1 MTRTRPGAFPVTTR
15 GVSLTTKI
23 FLGTALVVAAV
34 LGATLAVTARQAGKT
49 ADDAVNKALADA
61 RSQINTQLDER
72 RSALMGQAEVFVKNP
87 DFRAIVEQ
95 KKLGDVLDQSQEAV
109 TQIGATW
116 VQITSDKG
124 VRLAKSNEA
133 GADTVDLSGSA
144 LIGGALEGSSKGGYG
159 VEPNALLQTVAVPIL
174 GTSRVVGVLMA
185 VRTLDSTFAA
195 SLKSAGGAGV
205 DIVLFSTDTAGTA
218 HLVASTI
225 GRSADLDGVV
235 GGLKAVPPME
245 PGRVDSL
252 SREVTMTMTPKING
266 TNFVALGEP
275 LRSAAGSQVG
285 GFIVLRNRD
294 AEFAAFIRL
303 RNIILGGGAI
313 GLLIAG
319 LLSFGIARQITRP
332 VMQLVDATRRA
343 ADGDYSA
350 DIDVKAGGEIGTLAN
365 AFRAML
371 TDLRDKQALVEFL
384 GGQGAG
390 EAKTVRM
397 AAMTGTVASAAQQGG
412 ITPGQRF
419 AVRYEV
425 KEVLGVGGMGMVF
438 KAVDSE
444 LGEVIAIKTLKQELL
459 SEDTNALER
468 FKSEIRLARRIS
480 HRNVVRTHDL
490 GEFSGV
496 YFITMEYVEGTT
508 LKELVKRRGRLPIA
522 ATLTVAKQLC
532 RALEV
537 AHEQGVIHR
546 DIKPQN
552 MVVEP
557 NGVLKVMDFGIA
569 RLAKRQSGMTEQ
581 GMVVGTPE
589 YMAPEQLMGQDIDA
603 RADIYAAGCVIY
615 ECLTGAPPIT
625 AENQFTLVARL
636 LEETPETPASR
647 NPEVPQAL
655 SDLVMR
661 VLAKKP
667 EDRPQTALE
676 LHDLLAAIG

>member
-1 MTRTRPGAFPVTTR
+1 MSTR

-23 FLGTALVVAAV
+23 FLSTAAVVAAV
-34 LGATLAVTARQAGKT
+34 LGATLAVTARSANT
-49 ADDAVNKALADA
+49 AAESSVNKALSDA
-61 RSQINTQLDER
+61 REQINTQLTER
-72 RSALMGQAEVFVKNP
+72 RSALTGQSEVFVQNP
-87 DFRAIVEQ
+87 NFRSLVE
-95 KKLGDVLDQSQEAV
+95 KKSLADVLDQSQEAAK
-109 TQIGATW
+109 QIGASW
-116 VQITSDKG
+116 VQITSDAG
-124 VRLAKSNEA
+124 LRLAKSNEPA
-133 GADTVDLSGSA
+133 ADTVDLSGSS

-159 VEPNALLQTVAVPIL
+159 VDNNNATLIQAVAVPIT

-185 VRTLDSTFAA
+185 VRALDSAFAA
-195 SLKSAGGAGV
+195 SVKSAGASGV
-205 DIVLFSTDTAGTA
+205 DIAFFALDDKDQA
-218 HLVASTI
+218 HVVASTI
-225 GRSADLDGVV
+225 GRSSDLDGYVS
-235 GGLKAVPPME
+235 GLKKVAALE
-245 PGRVDSL
+245 PGRADSL
-252 SREVTMTMTPKING
+252 SREQTMKLDMRISG

-275 LRSAAGSQVG
+275 LRSAGGGQVG
-285 GFIVLRNRD
+285 GFVVLRNKD
-294 AEFAAFIRL
+294 VEFAAFNRL
-303 RNIILGGGAI
+303 RKITLAGGAL

-319 LLSFGIARQITRP
+319 LLSFVIARQITRP
-332 VMQLVDATRRA
+332 VMQLVDATKRA

-350 DIDVKAGGEIGTLAN
+350 DINVNAGGEIGVLAN
-365 AFRAML
+365 AFRRML
-371 TDLRDKQALVEFL
+371 ADLRDKQALVEFL
-384 GGQGAG
+384 GGNASV
-390 EAKTVRM
+390 EAKTVKI
-397 AAMTGTVASAAQQGG
+397 AAMTGTVASAVQAGG

-444 LGEVIAIKTLKQELL
+444 LGEVIAIKTLKQEMLD
-459 SEDTNALER
+459 SDPSALER

-508 LKELVKRRGRLPIA
+508 LKELVKTRGRLPIP

-557 NGVLKVMDFGIA
+557 DGVLKVMDFGIA
-569 RLAKRQSGMTEQ
+569 RLVKRQSGMTEQ

-589 YMAPEQLMGQDIDA
+589 YMAPEQLMGENIDA

-615 ECLTGAPPIT
+615 ECLTGTPPIT
-625 AENQFTLVARL
+625 AENQFSLVAKL
-636 LEETPETPASR
+636 LEETPETPISV
-647 NPEVPQAL
+647 NSEVPQAL

-661 VLAKKP
+661 TLSKKP
-667 EDRPQTALE
+667 ADRPQTALE

>member
-1 MTRTRPGAFPVTTR
+1 MNTR
-15 GVSLTTKI
+15 GLSLTTKI
-23 FLGTALVVAAV
+23 FLGTAFVVAAV
-34 LGATLAVTARQAGKT
+34 LGATLIVTSAQANKT
-49 ADDAVNKALADA
+49 ANESVTKTLSDA
-61 RSQINTQLDER
+61 RVQINSQLDER
-72 RSALMGQAEVFVKNP
+72 RSALTGQAEVFVKNP
-87 DFRAIVEQ
+87 DFRSIVEQ

-133 GADTVDLSGSA
+133 GADTIDLSGSA
-144 LIGGALEGSSKGGYG
+144 LIGGALEGSSKGAYG
-159 VEPNALLQTVAVPIL
+159 VDDKNALIQTAAVPIL

-185 VRTLDSTFAA
+185 VRTLDSAFAA
-195 SLKSAGGAGV
+195 SMKSAGGSGV
-205 DIVLFSTDTAGTA
+205 DIAFFSTDEKNVA
-218 HLVASTI
+218 HLVASTV
-225 GRSADLDGVV
+225 GRSADLDNFVA
-235 GGLKAVPPME
+235 GLKPVAPIE
-245 PGRVDSL
+245 PGRADSL
-252 SREVTMTMTPKING
+252 SRETTMKLDVRLNG

-275 LRSAAGSQVG
+275 LRSASGAQVG
-285 GFIVLRNRD
+285 GFIVLRNKD
-294 AEFAAFIRL
+294 VEFAAFNRL
-303 RNIILGGGAI
+303 KNIILGGGAL

-319 LLSFGIARQITRP
+319 LLSFAIARQITRP
-332 VMQLVDATRRA
+332 VMQLVDATKRA

-350 DIDVKAGGEIGTLAN
+350 DINVTAGGEIGTLAN

-384 GGQGAG
+384 GGNTPSDAR
-390 EAKTVRM
+390 TVRIE
-397 AAMTGTVASAAQQGG
+397 AVTGTMANAVHQGG

-459 SEDTNALER
+459 SEDANALER

-508 LKELVKRRGRLPIA
+508 LKELVRRRGRLPIP

-557 NGVLKVMDFGIA
+557 DGVLKVMDFGIA

-589 YMAPEQLMGQDIDA
+589 YMAPEQLMGEEIDA

-615 ECLTGAPPIT
+615 ECLVGTPPLT
-625 AENQFTLVARL
+625 AENQFTLVAKL
-636 LEETPETPASR
+636 LEETPATPISQ
-647 NPEVPQAL
+647 NPEVPQVL

-661 VLAKKP
+661 TLSKKAG
-667 EDRPQTALE
+667 DRPQTALQ

>member
-1 MTRTRPGAFPVTTR
+1 MTSR
-15 GVSLTTKI
+15 GLSLTTKI

-34 LGATLAVTARQAGKT
+34 LGATLAVTAQQAGRT
-49 ADDAVNKALADA
+49 ADESVDKALADA
-61 RSQINTQLDER
+61 RGQINSQLDER
-72 RSALMGQAEVFVKNP
+72 RSALTGQAEVFVKNP

-124 VRLAKSNEA
+124 VRLAKSNEP

-144 LIGGALEGSSKGGYG
+144 LIGGALEGGSKGGYG

-195 SLKSAGGAGV
+195 SLKAAGGAGV
-205 DIVLFSTDTAGTA
+205 DIVLFSTDDKGVA

-225 GRSADLDGVV
+225 GRSADLDAVV
-235 GGLKAVPPME
+235 GGLKSVPPME

-252 SREVTMTMTPKING
+252 SREVTMTMKPKING

-294 AEFAAFIRL
+294 AEFAAFNRL

-343 ADGDYSA
+343 AEGDYSA
-350 DIDVKAGGEIGTLAN
+350 DIDVRAGGEIGTLAN

-384 GGQGAG
+384 GGQSAG

-397 AAMTGTVASAAQQGG
+397 ASMTGTVANAAQQGG

-444 LGEVIAIKTLKQELL
+444 LGEVIAIKTLKEDLL
-459 SEDTNALER
+459 SQDASALER

-615 ECLTGAPPIT
+615 ECLTGSPPIT
-625 AENQFTLVARL
+625 AESQYTLVAKL
-636 LEETPETPASR
+636 LEETPDAPASR

-667 EDRPQTALE
+667 EDRPQTATE

>member
-1 MTRTRPGAFPVTTR
+1 M
-15 GVSLTTKI
+15 SLTTRI
-23 FLGTALVVAAV
+23 FLGTAFVVAAV
-34 LGATLAVTARQAGKT
+34 LGATLAVTAGSAGKT
-49 ADDAVNKALADA
+49 ANESVTKALGDA
-61 RSQINTQLDER
+61 RQQINSQLDER
-72 RSALMGQAEVFVKNP
+72 RSALTGQAEVFVKNP
-87 DFRAIVEQ
+87 DFRSIVEQ
-95 KKLGDVLDQSQEAV
+95 KKLADVLDQSQEAV

-124 VRLAKSNEA
+124 VRLAKSNEP
-133 GADTVDLSGSA
+133 GADTVDMSGSA
-144 LIGGALEGSSKGGYG
+144 LIGGALEGSSKGAYG
-159 VEPNALLQTVAVPIL
+159 VDQGNALIQTAAVPIL

-185 VRTLDSTFAA
+185 VRTLDSAFAA
-195 SLKSAGGAGV
+195 SMKSGGGSGV
-205 DIVLFSTDTAGTA
+205 DIAFFSTDDKDAA
-218 HLVASTI
+218 HLVASTV
-225 GRSADLDGVV
+225 GRNADLDNVIA
-235 GGLKAVPPME
+235 GLKPVAPIE

-252 SREVTMTMTPKING
+252 SRETTMRLEVRING

-275 LRSAAGSQVG
+275 LRSASGAQVG
-285 GFIVLRNRD
+285 GFIVLRNKD
-294 AEFAAFIRL
+294 VEFAAFNRL
-303 RNIILGGGAI
+303 RMIILGGGAL

-332 VMQLVDATRRA
+332 VMQLVDATKRA
-343 ADGDYSA
+343 ANGDYSA
-350 DIDVKAGGEIGTLAN
+350 DITVSASGEIGVLAN

-384 GGQGAG
+384 GVNTPTDAR
-390 EAKTVRM
+390 TVRIE
-397 AAMTGTVASAAQQGG
+397 AVTGTMANAVQQGG

-459 SEDTNALER
+459 SEDANALER

-508 LKELVKRRGRLPIA
+508 LKELIKRRGRLPIPV
-522 ATLTVAKQLC
+522 TLTVAKQLC

-557 NGVLKVMDFGIA
+557 DGVLKVMDFGIA

-615 ECLTGAPPIT
+615 ECLTGTPPIT
-625 AENQFTLVARL
+625 ADNQFTLVAKL
-636 LEETPETPASR
+636 LEETPEAPIAVNS
-647 NPEVPQAL
+647 EVPQAL
-655 SDLVMR
+655 SDLVMQT
-661 VLAKKP
+661 LSKKP
-667 EDRPQTALE
+667 ADRPQTALQ

>member
-1 MTRTRPGAFPVTTR
+1 MTTR
-15 GVSLTTKI
+15 GFSLTTKI
-23 FLGTALVVAAV
+23 FLGTAFVVAAV
-34 LGATLAVTARQAGKT
+34 LGTTLAVTASSAAKT
-49 ADDAVNKALADA
+49 ADQSVTKALGDA
-61 RSQINTQLDER
+61 RQQINTQLDER
-72 RSALMGQAEVFVKNP
+72 RSALTGQAEVFVKNP
-87 DFRAIVEQ
+87 AFRAIVEQ
-95 KKLGDVLDQSQEAV
+95 KKLGDVLDQAQEAV
-109 TQIGATW
+109 TQIGANW

-124 VRLAKSNEA
+124 IRLAKSNEA
-133 GADTVDLSGSA
+133 GADTVDLSASP
-144 LIGGALEGSSKGGYG
+144 LIGGALEGSSKGAYG
-159 VEPNALLQTVAVPIL
+159 VYTGDTLIQTTAVPIL
-174 GTSRVVGVLMA
+174 GASASRVAGVLMA
-185 VRTLDSTFAA
+185 VRALDNAFAT
-195 SLKSAGGAGV
+195 SVKSAGGSDV
-205 DIVLFSTDTAGTA
+205 DVVFFSTDDKGGA

-225 GRSADLDGVV
+225 GRSTDLDALIA
-235 GGLKAVPPME
+235 GLKPVAPIE
-245 PGRVDSL
+245 PGSVDSL
-252 SREVTMTMTPKING
+252 SREVTMKLDVKIKG

-275 LRSAAGSQVG
+275 LRSASGSQVG
-285 GFIVLRNRD
+285 GFIVLRNTD
-294 AEFAAFIRL
+294 VEFASFNRL
-303 RNIILGGGAI
+303 KNIILGGGAI

-332 VMQLVDATRRA
+332 VMLLVDATKRA

-350 DIDVKAGGEIGTLAN
+350 DITVSAGGEIGALAN

-384 GGQGAG
+384 GGNTPTDAR
-390 EAKTVRM
+390 TVRIE
-397 AAMTGTVASAAQQGG
+397 AVTGTMANAVQHGAL
-412 ITPGQRF
+412 TPGQRF

-438 KAVDSE
+438 KAVDTE

-459 SEDTNALER
+459 SEDANALER

-508 LKELVKRRGRLPIA
+508 LKELVKRRGRLPIPV
-522 ATLTVAKQLC
+522 TLTVAKQLC

-537 AHEQGVIHR
+537 AHDQGVIHR

-557 NGVLKVMDFGIA
+557 DGVLKVMDFGIA

-615 ECLTGAPPIT
+615 ECLTGTPPIT
-625 AENQFTLVARL
+625 AENQFSLVAKL
-636 LEETPETPASR
+636 LEETPVAPIMVNS
-647 NPEVPQAL
+647 EVPQAL

-661 VLAKKP
+661 TLSKKP
-667 EDRPQTALE
+667 EDRPQTALQ

>member
-1 MTRTRPGAFPVTTR
+1 MTSR
-15 GVSLTTKI
+15 GLSLTTKI
-23 FLGTALVVAAV
+23 FLGTAAVVAAV
-34 LGATLAVTARQAGKT
+34 LGATLAVTAQQASKT
-49 ADDAVNKALADA
+49 ADAAVTKTLGDA
-61 RSQINTQLDER
+61 RAQINSQLDER
-72 RSALMGQAEVFVKNP
+72 RSALTGQAEVFVKNP
-87 DFRAIVEQ
+87 DFRSIVEQ

-109 TQIGATW
+109 TQIGAKW

-124 VRLAKSNEA
+124 IRLAKSNEP
-133 GADTVDLSGSA
+133 GADTVDLSGSP
-144 LIGGALEGSSKGGYG
+144 LIGGALEGSSKGAYG
-159 VEPNALLQTVAVPIL
+159 VEPNALLQTAAVPIL

-185 VRTLDSTFAA
+185 VRSLDSAFAA
-195 SLKSAGGAGV
+195 SLRSNGGSSVEIAF
-205 DIVLFSTDTAGTA
+205 FSTDEEQHA
-218 HLVASTI
+218 HLVASTV
-225 GRSADLDGVV
+225 GRSADLDGFIAE
-235 GGLKAVPPME
+235 LKAVPPIE
-245 PGRVDSL
+245 PGRADSL
-252 SREVTMTMTPKING
+252 SREVTMRMDRKING

-275 LRSAAGSQVG
+275 LRSASGAQVG
-285 GFIVLRNRD
+285 GFVVLRNRD
-294 AEFAAFIRL
+294 VEFAAFNRL
-303 RNIILGGGAI
+303 KKIILGGGAL

-332 VMQLVDATRRA
+332 VMQLVDATKRA

-350 DIDVKAGGEIGTLAN
+350 DITVNAGGEIGTLAN
-365 AFRAML
+365 AFRSML
-371 TDLRDKQALVEFL
+371 ADLRDKQALVEFL
-384 GGQGAG
+384 GGATAG

-397 AAMTGTVASAAQQGG
+397 AAVTGTVASAVQAGG

-444 LGEVIAIKTLKQELL
+444 LGEVIAIKTLKTELL
-459 SEDTNALER
+459 TQDANALER

-508 LKELVKRRGRLPIA
+508 LKELVKKRGRLPIP

-589 YMAPEQLMGQDIDA
+589 YMAPEQLMGEEIDA
-603 RADIYAAGCVIY
+603 RADIYAAGAVIY
-615 ECLTGAPPIT
+615 ECLTGTPPLT
-625 AENQFTLVARL
+625 AENQFALVAKL
-636 LEETPETPASR
+636 LEETPTAPMLVNSD
-647 NPEVPQAL
+647 VPQAL

-661 VLAKKP
+661 TLSKKP
-667 EDRPQTALE
+667 ADRPQTALE

>member
-1 MTRTRPGAFPVTTR
+1 VPSR
-15 GVSLTTKI
+15 GLSLTTKI

-34 LGATLAVTARQAGKT
+34 LGATLAVTASQAGKT
-49 ADDAVNKALADA
+49 ADEAVNKALADA
-61 RSQINTQLDER
+61 RGQINTQLDER
-72 RSALMGQAEVFVKNP
+72 RSALTGQAEVFVKNP

-116 VQITSDKG
+116 VQIMSDRG

-133 GADTVDLSGSA
+133 GADTIDLSGSA
-144 LIGGALEGSSKGGYG
+144 LIGGALEGSSKGAYG

-185 VRTLDSTFAA
+185 VRALDSTFAA
-195 SLKSAGGAGV
+195 SLKAAGGSGV
-205 DIVLFSTDTAGTA
+205 DIVLFATDDKDQA
-218 HLVASTI
+218 HLIASTI
-225 GRSADLDGVV
+225 GKSPDLERVV
-235 GGLKAVPPME
+235 GELKAVPPVE
-245 PGRVDSL
+245 PGYVDSL
-252 SREVTMTMTPKING
+252 SREVTMTLTPRIKG
-266 TNFVALGEP
+266 TNYVALGEP
-275 LRSAAGSQVG
+275 LRSASGAQVG
-285 GFIVLRNRD
+285 GFIVLRNCD
-294 AEFAAFIRL
+294 VEFAAFNRL
-303 RNIILGGGAI
+303 SNIILGGGAI
-313 GLLIAG
+313 GLLVAG
-319 LLSFGIARQITRP
+319 LLAFGIARQITRP

-350 DIDVKAGGEIGTLAN
+350 DITVRAGGEIGILAD

-371 TDLRDKQALVEFL
+371 ADLRDKQALVDFL
-384 GGQGAG
+384 GGATPA
-390 EAKTVRM
+390 EARTVRLE
-397 AAMTGTVASAAQQGG
+397 AATGTVANAAQPGG

-459 SEDTNALER
+459 SEDANALER

-490 GEFSGV
+490 GEFGGV

-508 LKELVKRRGRLPIA
+508 LKELVRRRGRLPIP

-557 NGVLKVMDFGIA
+557 DGVLKVMDFGIA

-615 ECLTGAPPIT
+615 ECLTGAPPLT
-625 AENQFTLVARL
+625 AANQFALVAKL
-636 LEETPETPASR
+636 LEETPLPPIDV
-647 NPEVPQAL
+647 NPDVPQAL

-661 VLAKKP
+661 TLAKKP
-667 EDRPQTALE
+667 EDRPQTALQ

>member
-1 MTRTRPGAFPVTTR
+1 VNTR
-15 GVSLTTKI
+15 GLSLTTKI
-23 FLGTALVVAAV
+23 FLGTASVVAAV
-34 LGATLAVTARQAGKT
+34 LGATLVVTAAQANKT
-49 ADDAVNKALADA
+49 ANESVTKALSDA
-61 RSQINTQLDER
+61 RVQINSQLDER
-72 RSALMGQAEVFVKNP
+72 RSALTGQAEVFVKNP
-87 DFRAIVEQ
+87 DFRSIVEQ

-116 VQITSDKG
+116 VQIMSDKG
-124 VRLAKSNEA
+124 IRLAKSNEA

-144 LIGGALEGSSKGGYG
+144 LIGGALEGTSKGAYG
-159 VEPNALLQTVAVPIL
+159 VDEKNALIQTAAVPIL

-185 VRTLDSTFAA
+185 VRTLDSAFAA
-195 SLKSAGGAGV
+195 SMKAAGGSGV
-205 DIVLFSTDTAGTA
+205 DIAFFSTDQQNVA
-218 HLVASTI
+218 HLVASTV
-225 GRSADLDGVV
+225 GRNADLDNLVA
-235 GGLKAVPPME
+235 GLKPVAPIE
-245 PGRVDSL
+245 PGRADSL
-252 SREVTMTMTPKING
+252 SREVTMRLDVKING

-275 LRSAAGSQVG
+275 LRSASGAQVG
-285 GFIVLRNRD
+285 GFIVLRNKD
-294 AEFAAFIRL
+294 VEFAAFNRL
-303 RNIILGGGAI
+303 KNIILGGGAL

-332 VMQLVDATRRA
+332 VMQLVDATKRA

-350 DIDVKAGGEIGTLAN
+350 DINVKAGGEIGTLAN

-371 TDLRDKQALVEFL
+371 ADLRDKQALVEFL
-384 GGQGAG
+384 GGATAG

-397 AAMTGTVASAAQQGG
+397 AAMTGTVASAVQAGG

-444 LGEVIAIKTLKQELL
+444 LGEVIAIKTLKAELL
-459 SEDTNALER
+459 TQDANALER

-508 LKELVKRRGRLPIA
+508 LKELVQKRGRLPIA

-557 NGVLKVMDFGIA
+557 DGVLKVMDFGIA

-589 YMAPEQLMGQDIDA
+589 YMAPEQLMGEEIDA
-603 RADIYAAGCVIY
+603 RADIYAAGAVIY
-615 ECLTGAPPIT
+615 ECLTGTPPLT
-625 AENQFTLVARL
+625 AENQFTLVAKL
-636 LEETPETPASR
+636 LEETPQPPISVNA
-647 NPEVPQAL
+647 EVPQAL

-661 VLAKKP
+661 TLSKKAA
-667 EDRPQTALE
+667 DRPQTALE

>member
-1 MTRTRPGAFPVTTR
+1 M
-15 GVSLTTKI
+15 SLTTRI
-23 FLGTALVVAAV
+23 FLGTAVVVAAV
-34 LGATLAVTARQAGKT
+34 LGATLAVTASSADKT
-49 ADDAVNKALADA
+49 ANESVTKALGDA
-61 RSQINTQLDER
+61 RQQINSQLDER
-72 RSALMGQAEVFVKNP
+72 RSALTGQAEVFVKNP
-87 DFRAIVEQ
+87 DFRSIVEQ
-95 KKLGDVLDQSQEAV
+95 KKLADVLDQSQEAV

-124 VRLAKSNEA
+124 IRLAKSNEP
-133 GADTVDLSGSA
+133 GADTVDMSGSA
-144 LIGGALEGSSKGGYG
+144 LIGGALEGSSKGAYG
-159 VEPNALLQTVAVPIL
+159 VDNGNALIQTAAVPIL

-185 VRTLDSTFAA
+185 VRTLDSAFAA
-195 SLKSAGGAGV
+195 SMRSAGGAGV
-205 DIVLFSTDTAGTA
+205 DIVFFSTDEKDAA
-218 HLVASTI
+218 HIVASTV
-225 GRSADLDGVV
+225 GRNADLDNLIA
-235 GGLKAVPPME
+235 GLKPMPPIE

-252 SREVTMTMTPKING
+252 SREATMRLEVRING

-275 LRSAAGSQVG
+275 LRSASGAQVG
-285 GFIVLRNRD
+285 GFIVLRNKD
-294 AEFAAFIRL
+294 VEFAAFNRL
-303 RNIILGGGAI
+303 KNIILGGGAL

-332 VMQLVDATRRA
+332 VMQLVDATKRA
-343 ADGDYSA
+343 ANGDYSA
-350 DIDVKAGGEIGTLAN
+350 DITVSASGEIGALAN

-384 GGQGAG
+384 GANTPTD
-390 EAKTVRM
+390 ARTVRIE
-397 AAMTGTVASAAQQGG
+397 AVTGTMANAAQQGG

-438 KAVDSE
+438 KAVDTE

-459 SEDTNALER
+459 SEDANALER

-508 LKELVKRRGRLPIA
+508 LKELIKRRGRLPIP

-557 NGVLKVMDFGIA
+557 DGVLKVMDFGIA

-615 ECLTGAPPIT
+615 ECLTGTPPIT
-625 AENQFTLVARL
+625 ADNQFTLIAKL
-636 LEETPETPASR
+636 LEDTPEAPIAV
-647 NPEVPQAL
+647 NAEVPQAL

-661 VLAKKP
+661 TLSKKAA
-667 EDRPQTALE
+667 DRPQTALQ

>member
-1 MTRTRPGAFPVTTR
+1 VTSR
-15 GVSLTTKI
+15 GLSLTTKI
-23 FLGTALVVAAV
+23 FLGTAAVVAAV
-34 LGATLAVTARQAGKT
+34 LGATLAVTAQQAGKT
-49 ADDAVNKALADA
+49 ADEAVTKALGDA
-61 RSQINTQLDER
+61 RAQINTQLDER
-72 RSALMGQAEVFVKNP
+72 RSALTGQAEVFVKNP
-87 DFRAIVEQ
+87 DFRSIVEQ

-109 TQIGATW
+109 TQIGANW

-124 VRLAKSNEA
+124 IRLAKSNEP

-144 LIGGALEGSSKGGYG
+144 LIGGALEGTSKGAYG
-159 VEPNALLQTVAVPIL
+159 VEPNALLQTAAVPIL

-185 VRTLDSTFAA
+185 VRSLDSTFAA
-195 SLKSAGGAGV
+195 SLRSNGGSAVEIAF
-205 DIVLFSTDTAGTA
+205 FSTDTDGKA
-218 HLVASTI
+218 HLVASTV
-225 GRSADLDGVV
+225 GRSADLDAVIA
-235 GGLKAVPPME
+235 GLKAVPPLE
-245 PGRVDSL
+245 PGRADSL
-252 SREVTMTMTPKING
+252 SREVTMRLEPRING

-275 LRSAAGSQVG
+275 LRSASGAQVG
-285 GFIVLRNRD
+285 GFVVLRNRD
-294 AEFAAFIRL
+294 VEFAAFNRL
-303 RNIILGGGAI
+303 KKIILGGGAL
-313 GLLIAG
+313 GLIIAG
-319 LLSFGIARQITRP
+319 LLSFAIARQITRP
-332 VMQLVDATRRA
+332 VMQLVDATKRA

-350 DIDVKAGGEIGTLAN
+350 DITVKASGEIGTLAN

-371 TDLRDKQALVEFL
+371 GDLRDKQALVEFL
-384 GGQGAG
+384 GGASKGD
-390 EAKTVRM
+390 AKTVRI
-397 AAMTGTVASAAQQGG
+397 AAATGATASAAQPGG

-419 AVRYEV
+419 AIRYEV
-425 KEVLGVGGMGMVF
+425 KEMLGVGGMGMVF

-459 SEDTNALER
+459 SEDASALER

-557 NGVLKVMDFGIA
+557 SGVLKVMDFGIA
-569 RLAKRQSGMTEQ
+569 RLAKRQSGVTQQ

-603 RADIYAAGCVIY
+603 RADIYSAGCVIY
-615 ECLTGAPPIT
+615 ECLTGTPPIT
-625 AENQFTLVARL
+625 AENQFSLIAKL
-636 LEETPETPASR
+636 LEEMPETPISV
-647 NPEVPQAL
+647 NGEVPQAL

-661 VLAKKP
+661 TLSKKAG
-667 EDRPQTALE
+667 DRPQTALE

>member
-1 MTRTRPGAFPVTTR
+1 VTSR
-15 GVSLTTKI
+15 GLSLTTKI
-23 FLGTALVVAAV
+23 FLGTASVVAAV
-34 LGATLAVTARQAGKT
+34 LGATLVVTAAQANKT
-49 ADDAVNKALADA
+49 ANESVTKALSDA
-61 RSQINTQLDER
+61 RVQINSQLDER
-72 RSALMGQAEVFVKNP
+72 RSALTGQAEVFVKNP
-87 DFRAIVEQ
+87 DFRSIVEQ

-116 VQITSDKG
+116 VQIMSDKG
-124 VRLAKSNEA
+124 IRLAKSNEA

-144 LIGGALEGSSKGGYG
+144 LIGGALEGSSKGAYG
-159 VEPNALLQTVAVPIL
+159 VDEKNALIQTAAVPIL

-185 VRTLDSTFAA
+185 VRTLDSAFAA
-195 SLKSAGGAGV
+195 SMKAAGGSGV
-205 DIVLFSTDTAGTA
+205 DIAFFSTDQQNVA
-218 HLVASTI
+218 HLVASTV
-225 GRSADLDGVV
+225 GRNADLDNIVA
-235 GGLKAVPPME
+235 GLRPVSPIE
-245 PGRVDSL
+245 PGRADSL
-252 SREVTMTMTPKING
+252 SREVTMRLDVKING

-275 LRSAAGSQVG
+275 LRSASGAQVG
-285 GFIVLRNRD
+285 GFIVLRNKD
-294 AEFAAFIRL
+294 VEFAAFNRL
-303 RNIILGGGAI
+303 KNIILGGGAL

-332 VMQLVDATRRA
+332 VMQLVDATKRA

-350 DIDVKAGGEIGTLAN
+350 DINVKAGGEIGTLAN

-371 TDLRDKQALVEFL
+371 ADLRDKQALVEFL
-384 GGQGAG
+384 GGATAG

-397 AAMTGTVASAAQQGG
+397 AAMTGTVASAVQAGG

-444 LGEVIAIKTLKQELL
+444 LGEVIAIKTLKAELL
-459 SEDTNALER
+459 TQDANALER

-508 LKELVKRRGRLPIA
+508 LKELVQKRGRLPIA

-557 NGVLKVMDFGIA
+557 DGVLKVMDFGIA

-589 YMAPEQLMGQDIDA
+589 YMAPEQLMGEEIDA
-603 RADIYAAGCVIY
+603 RADIYAAGAVIY
-615 ECLTGAPPIT
+615 ECLTGTPPLT
-625 AENQFTLVARL
+625 AENQFTLVAKL
-636 LEETPETPASR
+636 LEETPEAPISVNA
-647 NPEVPQAL
+647 EVPQSL

-661 VLAKKP
+661 TLSKKP
-667 EDRPQTALE
+667 AGRPQTALE

>member
-1 MTRTRPGAFPVTTR
+1 MNTR
-15 GVSLTTKI
+15 GLSLTTKI
-23 FLGTALVVAAV
+23 FLGTAFVVAAV
-34 LGATLAVTARQAGKT
+34 LGATLIVTSAQANKT
-49 ADDAVNKALADA
+49 ANESVTKALSDA
-61 RSQINTQLDER
+61 RVQINSQLDER
-72 RSALMGQAEVFVKNP
+72 RSALTGQAEVFVKNP
-87 DFRAIVEQ
+87 DFRSIVEQ

-124 VRLAKSNEA
+124 IRLAKSNEP

-144 LIGGALEGSSKGGYG
+144 LIGGALEGSSKGAYG
-159 VEPNALLQTVAVPIL
+159 VDDKNALIQTAAVPIL

-185 VRTLDSTFAA
+185 VRTLDSAFAA
-195 SLKSAGGAGV
+195 SMKSAGGAGV
-205 DIVLFSTDTAGTA
+205 DIAFFSTDDKNVA
-218 HLVASTI
+218 HLVASTV
-225 GRSADLDGVV
+225 GRNADLDNTIA
-235 GGLKAVPPME
+235 GLKPVAPIE

-252 SREVTMTMTPKING
+252 SRETTMRLDVRING

-275 LRSAAGSQVG
+275 LRSASGAQVG
-285 GFIVLRNRD
+285 GFIVLRNKD
-294 AEFAAFIRL
+294 VEFAAFNRL
-303 RNIILGGGAI
+303 KNIILGGGAL

-319 LLSFGIARQITRP
+319 LLSFAIARQITRP
-332 VMQLVDATRRA
+332 VMQLVDATKRA

-350 DIDVKAGGEIGTLAN
+350 DINVNAGGEIGTLAN

-384 GGQGAG
+384 GGNTPS
-390 EAKTVRM
+390 EARTVRID
-397 AAMTGTVASAAQQGG
+397 AVTGTMANAVHQGG
-412 ITPGQRF
+412 LTPGQRF

-438 KAVDSE
+438 KAVDTE

-459 SEDTNALER
+459 SEDANALER

-508 LKELVKRRGRLPIA
+508 LKELVKRRGRLPIP

-557 NGVLKVMDFGIA
+557 DGVLKVMDFGIA

-589 YMAPEQLMGQDIDA
+589 YMAPEQLMGEEIDA

-615 ECLTGAPPIT
+615 ECLVGTPPLT
-625 AENQFTLVARL
+625 AENQFTLVAKL
-636 LEETPETPASR
+636 LDETPQTPISQ
-647 NPEVPQAL
+647 NPEVPQVL

-661 VLAKKP
+661 TLSKKAA
-667 EDRPQTALE
+667 DRPQTALQ

>member
-1 MTRTRPGAFPVTTR
+1 VNTR
-15 GVSLTTKI
+15 GLSLTTKI
-23 FLGTALVVAAV
+23 FLGTAFVVAAV
-34 LGATLAVTARQAGKT
+34 LGATLVVTAAQAGKT
-49 ADDAVNKALADA
+49 ADESVTKALSDA
-61 RSQINTQLDER
+61 RVQINSQLDER
-72 RSALMGQAEVFVKNP
+72 RSALTGQAEVFVKNP
-87 DFRAIVEQ
+87 DFRSIVEQ

-116 VQITSDKG
+116 VQIVSDKG
-124 VRLAKSNEA
+124 IRLAKSNEA

-144 LIGGALEGSSKGGYG
+144 LIGGALEGTSKGAYG
-159 VEPNALLQTVAVPIL
+159 VDEKMALIQTAAVPIL

-185 VRTLDSTFAA
+185 VRTLDSAFAA
-195 SLKSAGGAGV
+195 SMRSAGGSSV
-205 DIVLFSTDTAGTA
+205 DIAFFSTDEKNVA
-218 HLVASTI
+218 HLVASTV
-225 GRSADLDGVV
+225 GRSADLDAIIA
-235 GGLKAVPPME
+235 GLKPVPPIE

-252 SREVTMTMTPKING
+252 SRETTMKLDVRISG

-275 LRSAAGSQVG
+275 LRSASGAQVG

-294 AEFAAFIRL
+294 VEFAAFNRL
-303 RNIILGGGAI
+303 KNIILAGGAL

-319 LLSFGIARQITRP
+319 LLSLAIARQITRP
-332 VMQLVDATRRA
+332 VMQLVDATKRA

-350 DIDVKAGGEIGTLAN
+350 DITVSSGGEIGTLAN

-371 TDLRDKQALVEFL
+371 ADLRDKQALVEFL
-384 GGQGAG
+384 GGATAG

-397 AAMTGTVASAAQQGG
+397 AAMTGTVASAVQAGG

-459 SEDTNALER
+459 SEDANALER

-508 LKELVKRRGRLPIA
+508 LKELVK
-522 ATLTVAKQLC
+522 KLC

-557 NGVLKVMDFGIA
+557 DGVLKVMDFGIA

-589 YMAPEQLMGQDIDA
+589 YMAPEQLMGQEIDA

-615 ECLTGAPPIT
+615 ECLTGTPPLT
-625 AENQFTLVARL
+625 AENQFTLVAKL
-636 LEETPETPASR
+636 LEETPATPISQ
-647 NPEVPQAL
+647 NSEVPQVL

-661 VLAKKP
+661 TLSKKP
-667 EDRPQTALE
+667 EDRPQTALQ

>member
-1 MTRTRPGAFPVTTR
+1 VNTR
-15 GVSLTTKI
+15 GLSLTTKI
-23 FLGTALVVAAV
+23 FLGTAFVVAAV
-34 LGATLAVTARQAGKT
+34 LGATLIVTSAQASRT
-49 ADDAVNKALADA
+49 ANESVNKALADA
-61 RSQINTQLDER
+61 RVQINSQLDER
-72 RSALMGQAEVFVKNP
+72 RSALTGQAEVFVKNP
-87 DFRAIVEQ
+87 DFRSIVEQ

-124 VRLAKSNEA
+124 IRLAKSNEA
-133 GADTVDLSGSA
+133 GADTIDLSGSA
-144 LIGGALEGSSKGGYG
+144 LIGGALEGSSKGAYG
-159 VEPNALLQTVAVPIL
+159 VDDKNALIQTAAVPIV

-185 VRTLDSTFAA
+185 VRTLDSAFAA
-195 SLKSAGGAGV
+195 SMKSAGGSGV
-205 DIVLFSTDTAGTA
+205 DIAFFSTDDKNVA
-218 HLVASTI
+218 HPVASTV
-225 GRSADLDGVV
+225 GRNADLDNVIA
-235 GGLKAVPPME
+235 GLKPVPPVE

-252 SREVTMTMTPKING
+252 SRETTMRLELRING

-275 LRSAAGSQVG
+275 LRSASGSQVG
-285 GFIVLRNRD
+285 GFIVLRNKD
-294 AEFAAFIRL
+294 VEFAAFNRL
-303 RNIILGGGAI
+303 KNIILGGGAL

-319 LLSFGIARQITRP
+319 LLSFAIARQITRP
-332 VMQLVDATRRA
+332 VMQLVDATKRA

-350 DIDVKAGGEIGTLAN
+350 DINVNAGGEIGTLAN

-371 TDLRDKQALVEFL
+371 ADLRDKQALVEFL
-384 GGQGAG
+384 GGAGAG

-397 AAMTGTVASAAQQGG
+397 AASTGTVANAVQAGG
-412 ITPGQRF
+412 IMPGQRF

-459 SEDTNALER
+459 SEDANALER

-508 LKELVKRRGRLPIA
+508 LKELVRRRGRLPIA

-557 NGVLKVMDFGIA
+557 DGVLKVMDFGIA

-589 YMAPEQLMGQDIDA
+589 YMAPEQLMGEEIDA

-615 ECLTGAPPIT
+615 ECLTGHPPLS
-625 AENQFTLVARL
+625 AENQFTLVAKL
-636 LEETPETPASR
+636 LEETPETPISQ
-647 NPEVPQAL
+647 NSEVPQVL

-661 VLAKKP
+661 TLSKKAA
-667 EDRPQTALE
+667 DRPQTALQ

>member
-1 MTRTRPGAFPVTTR
+1 MTSR
-15 GVSLTTKI
+15 GLSLTTKI
-23 FLGTALVVAAV
+23 FLGTAAVVAAV
-34 LGATLAVTARQAGKT
+34 LGATLAVTAQQASKT
-49 ADDAVNKALADA
+49 ADAAVTKTLGDA
-61 RSQINTQLDER
+61 RAQINSQLDER
-72 RSALMGQAEVFVKNP
+72 RSALTGQAEVFVKNP
-87 DFRAIVEQ
+87 DFRSIVEQ

-109 TQIGATW
+109 TQINAKW

-124 VRLAKSNEA
+124 IRLAKSNEP
-133 GADTVDLSGSA
+133 GADTVDLSGSP
-144 LIGGALEGSSKGGYG
+144 LIGGALEGTSKGAYG
-159 VEPNALLQTVAVPIL
+159 VEPNSLLQTAAVPIV

-185 VRTLDSTFAA
+185 VRSLDSTFAA
-195 SLKSAGGAGV
+195 SLRSNGGSSVEIAF
-205 DIVLFSTDTAGTA
+205 FSTDEKDQA
-218 HLVASTI
+218 HLVASTV
-225 GRSADLDGVV
+225 GKSADLDAFIAE
-235 GGLKAVPPME
+235 LKAVPPIE
-245 PGRVDSL
+245 PGRADSL
-252 SREVTMTMTPKING
+252 SREVTMRMDRKING

-275 LRSAAGSQVG
+275 LRSASGAQVG
-285 GFIVLRNRD
+285 GFVVLRNRD
-294 AEFAAFIRL
+294 VEFAAFNRL
-303 RNIILGGGAI
+303 RNTILGGGAL

-350 DIDVKAGGEIGTLAN
+350 DINVNAGGEIGTLAN
-365 AFRAML
+365 AFRSML
-371 TDLRDKQALVEFL
+371 ADLRDKQALVEFL
-384 GGQGAG
+384 GGATAG

-397 AAMTGTVASAAQQGG
+397 AAVTGTVASAVQAGG

-444 LGEVIAIKTLKQELL
+444 LGEVIAIKTLKAELL
-459 SEDTNALER
+459 TQDANALER

-508 LKELVKRRGRLPIA
+508 LKELVQKRGRLPIA

-557 NGVLKVMDFGIA
+557 DGVLKVMDFGIA

-589 YMAPEQLMGQDIDA
+589 YMAPEQLMGEEIDA
-603 RADIYAAGCVIY
+603 RADIYAAGAVIY
-615 ECLTGAPPIT
+615 ECLTGTPPLT
-625 AENQFTLVARL
+625 AENQFTLVAKL
-636 LEETPETPASR
+636 LEETPQAPSTVNS
-647 NPEVPQAL
+647 EVPQAL

-661 VLAKKP
+661 TLSKKP
-667 EDRPQTALE
+667 ADRPQTALE

>member
-1 MTRTRPGAFPVTTR
+1 M
-15 GVSLTTKI
+15 SLTTRI
-23 FLGTALVVAAV
+23 FLGTAFVVAAV
-34 LGATLAVTARQAGKT
+34 LGATLAVTAGSAGKT
-49 ADDAVNKALADA
+49 ANESVTKALGDA
-61 RSQINTQLDER
+61 RQQINSQLDER
-72 RSALMGQAEVFVKNP
+72 RSSLTGQAEVFVKNP
-87 DFRAIVEQ
+87 DFRSIVEQ
-95 KKLGDVLDQSQEAV
+95 KKLADVLDQSQEAV

-124 VRLAKSNEA
+124 IRLAKSNEA
-133 GADTVDLSGSA
+133 GADTVDMSGSA
-144 LIGGALEGSSKGGYG
+144 LIGGALEGSSKGAYG
-159 VEPNALLQTVAVPIL
+159 VDTGNALIQTAAVPIL

-185 VRTLDSTFAA
+185 VRTLDSAFAA
-195 SLKSAGGAGV
+195 SMKSAGGSGV
-205 DIVLFSTDTAGTA
+205 DIAFFSTDDKDAA
-218 HLVASTI
+218 HLVASTV
-225 GRSADLDGVV
+225 GRNADLDNIVA
-235 GGLKAVPPME
+235 GLKPVAAIE
-245 PGRVDSL
+245 PGRADSL
-252 SREVTMTMTPKING
+252 SREVTMRLDVKING

-275 LRSAAGSQVG
+275 LRSASGAQVG
-285 GFIVLRNRD
+285 GFIVLRNKD
-294 AEFAAFIRL
+294 VEFAAFNRL
-303 RNIILGGGAI
+303 RNIILGGGAL

-332 VMQLVDATRRA
+332 VMQLVDATKRA

-365 AFRAML
+365 AFRSML
-371 TDLRDKQALVEFL
+371 ADLRDKQALVEFL
-384 GGQGAG
+384 GGATAG

-397 AAMTGTVASAAQQGG
+397 AAMTGTVASAANAGG

-444 LGEVIAIKTLKQELL
+444 LGEVIAIKTLKAELL
-459 SEDTNALER
+459 TQDANALER

-508 LKELVKRRGRLPIA
+508 LKELVQKRGRLPIA

-557 NGVLKVMDFGIA
+557 DGVLKVMDFGIA

-589 YMAPEQLMGQDIDA
+589 YMAPEQLMGEEIDA
-603 RADIYAAGCVIY
+603 RADIYAAGAVIY
-615 ECLTGAPPIT
+615 ECLTGTPPLT
-625 AENQFTLVARL
+625 AENQFTLVAKL
-636 LEETPETPASR
+636 LEETPEPPISVNA
-647 NPEVPQAL
+647 EVPQSL

-661 VLAKKP
+661 TLSKKP
-667 EDRPQTALE
+667 ADRPQTAVE

>member
-1 MTRTRPGAFPVTTR
+1 L
-15 GVSLTTKI
+15 SLTTKI
-23 FLGTALVVAAV
+23 FLGTAVVVAAV
-34 LGATLAVTARQAGKT
+34 LGATLAVTAASADKT
-49 ADDAVNKALADA
+49 ANESVTKALSDA
-61 RSQINTQLDER
+61 RQQINSQLDER
-72 RSALMGQAEVFVKNP
+72 RSALTGQAEVFVKNP
-87 DFRAIVEQ
+87 DFRSIVEQ
-95 KKLGDVLDQSQEAV
+95 KKLADVLDQSQEAV

-124 VRLAKSNEA
+124 VRLAKSDDP

-144 LIGGALEGSSKGGYG
+144 LIGGALEGSSKGAYG
-159 VEPNALLQTVAVPIL
+159 VDKANALIQTAAVPIL

-185 VRTLDSTFAA
+185 VRTLDSAFAA
-195 SLKSAGGAGV
+195 SMKSAGGSGV
-205 DIVLFSTDTAGTA
+205 DIAFFSTDEKDVA
-218 HLVASTI
+218 HLVASTV
-225 GRSADLDGVV
+225 GRNADLDNVIA
-235 GGLKAVPPME
+235 GLKPVAPIE

-252 SREVTMTMTPKING
+252 SRETTMRLDVRING

-275 LRSAAGSQVG
+275 LRSASGAQVG
-285 GFIVLRNRD
+285 GFIVLRNKD
-294 AEFAAFIRL
+294 VEFAAFNRL
-303 RNIILGGGAI
+303 KKIILGGGAL
-313 GLLIAG
+313 GLLVAG

-332 VMQLVDATRRA
+332 VMQLVDATKRA
-343 ADGDYSA
+343 AEGDYSA
-350 DIDVKAGGEIGTLAN
+350 DITVNAGGEIGVLAD

-371 TDLRDKQALVEFL
+371 ADLRDKQALVDFL
-384 GGQGAG
+384 GANTPTD
-390 EAKTVRM
+390 ARTVRIE
-397 AAMTGTVASAAQQGG
+397 AVTGTIGSAVQQGG

-438 KAVDSE
+438 KAVDTE

-459 SEDTNALER
+459 SEDANALER

-508 LKELVKRRGRLPIA
+508 LKELVRRRGRLPIP

-557 NGVLKVMDFGIA
+557 DGVLKVMDFGIA

-589 YMAPEQLMGQDIDA
+589 YMAPEQLMGQDIDG

-615 ECLTGAPPIT
+615 ECLTGTPPIT
-625 AENQFTLVARL
+625 AENQFSLVAKL
-636 LEETPETPASR
+636 LEDTPVAPIIV
-647 NPEVPQAL
+647 NPEVPQPL

-661 VLAKKP
+661 TLSKKP
-667 EDRPQTALE
+667 ADRPQTALQ

>member
-1 MTRTRPGAFPVTTR
+1 VNTR
-15 GVSLTTKI
+15 GLSLTTKI
-23 FLGTALVVAAV
+23 FLGTAFVVAAV
-34 LGATLAVTARQAGKT
+34 LGATLIVTSAQASRT
-49 ADDAVNKALADA
+49 ANESVNKALADA
-61 RSQINTQLDER
+61 RVQINSQLDER
-72 RSALMGQAEVFVKNP
+72 RSALTGQAEVFVKNP
-87 DFRAIVEQ
+87 DFRSIVEQ

-124 VRLAKSNEA
+124 IRLAKSNEA
-133 GADTVDLSGSA
+133 GADTIDLSGSA
-144 LIGGALEGSSKGGYG
+144 LIGGALEGSSKGAYG
-159 VEPNALLQTVAVPIL
+159 VDDKNALIQTAAVPIV

-185 VRTLDSTFAA
+185 VRTLDSAFAA
-195 SLKSAGGAGV
+195 SMKSAGGSGV
-205 DIVLFSTDTAGTA
+205 DIAFFSTDDKNVA
-218 HLVASTI
+218 HPVASTV
-225 GRSADLDGVV
+225 GRNADLDNVIA
-235 GGLKAVPPME
+235 GLKPVPPVE

-252 SREVTMTMTPKING
+252 SRETTMRLELRING

-275 LRSAAGSQVG
+275 LRSASGSQVG
-285 GFIVLRNRD
+285 GFIVLRNKD
-294 AEFAAFIRL
+294 VEFAAFNRL
-303 RNIILGGGAI
+303 KNIILGGGAL

-319 LLSFGIARQITRP
+319 LLSFAIARQITRP
-332 VMQLVDATRRA
+332 VMQLVDATKRA

-350 DIDVKAGGEIGTLAN
+350 DINVNAGGEIGTLAN

-371 TDLRDKQALVEFL
+371 ADLRDKQALVEFL
-384 GGQGAG
+384 GGAGAG

-397 AAMTGTVASAAQQGG
+397 AATTGTVANAVQAGG
-412 ITPGQRF
+412 IMPGQRF

-444 LGEVIAIKTLKQELL
+444 LGEVIAIKTLRQELL
-459 SEDTNALER
+459 SEDANALER

-508 LKELVKRRGRLPIA
+508 LKELVRRRGRLPIP

-557 NGVLKVMDFGIA
+557 DGVLKVMDFGIA

-589 YMAPEQLMGQDIDA
+589 YMAPEQLMGEEIDA

-615 ECLTGAPPIT
+615 ECLTGHPPLS
-625 AENQFTLVARL
+625 AENQFTLVAKL
-636 LEETPETPASR
+636 LEETPETPISQ
-647 NPEVPQAL
+647 NSEVPQVL

-661 VLAKKP
+661 TLSKKAA
-667 EDRPQTALE
+667 DRPQTAGE